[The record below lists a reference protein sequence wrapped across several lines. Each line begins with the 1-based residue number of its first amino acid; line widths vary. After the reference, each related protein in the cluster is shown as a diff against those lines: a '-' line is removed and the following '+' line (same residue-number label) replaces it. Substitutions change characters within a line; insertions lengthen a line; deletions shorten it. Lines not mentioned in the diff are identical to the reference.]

1 MSTKYEVKPEIVALA
16 VKMYNQFHLLLGT
29 TDRDG
34 NLVQDGAEML
44 EDPKRDKEASAWL
57 AAANTAR
64 PEIFNLCET
73 LDRAQYRKMLG
84 ALCARY
90 VTKYGIDDLPDKA
103 RAWLNRHGWVKV
115 GVGLVLGA
123 LGAWCLN
130 SCTYSQS
137 ATGKDGTTSTRI
149 FALDAGTA
157 RDLIK
162 LYGIPEVPSVK
173 VQSTK

>member
-1 MSTKYEVKPEIVALA
+1 MKFEVKPEIVALA

-29 TDRDG
+29 TDGDG

-90 VTKYGIDDLPDKA
+90 VTKYGMDDLPDKA

-115 GVGLVLGA
+115 GVGLALGA

-130 SCTYSQS
+130 SCTYTSSQV
-137 ATGKDGTTSTRI
+137 AADGSTANRV
-149 FALDAGTA
+149 FAVDAATA
-157 RDLIK
+157 RDLVK
-162 LYGIPEVPSVK
+162 LYGAPMVPVVEVNA
-173 VQSTK
+173 TK